1 MLADIIAMRMNS
13 EPQEMFD
20 GVLLV
25 SRVANIVTV
34 APVTMTKE
42 QIRDQYKMKLPLL
55 CIDVIW
61 QAEAVI
67 FALREHFLNNVI
79 EKTRYLSR
87 VINHTRE
94 SARLAY

>member
-13 EPQEMFD
+13 ELQEMFD

-42 QIRDQYKMKLPLL
+42 QIRDQYKMKLLLL

-61 QAEAVI
+61 QAEAKI
-67 FALREHFLNNVI
+67 
-79 EKTRYLSR
+79 Y
-87 VINHTRE
+87 
-94 SARLAY
+94 